1 MVQISMASGSGSTVA
16 PPQYRRRGAA
26 RYLGQDW
33 VAGYLFT
40 VPVFIILLGFVA
52 YPFFSAIQLS
62 TTNTMLGGVGQF
74 VGLNNYIYLLGNQRF
89 QTAALNSGIL
99 TVSAV
104 GLKLLLGMVVA
115 LVLNQALKPKMLWR
129 MLFFLPWSIPVV
141 ISAYNWRW
149 IYDDLVGILSL
160 TLIQVGLTEDYI
172 LWLANKSLVLK
183 SIIAAEV
190 WQGTPFYIMN
200 FLAGL
205 SSIPTEMYEAAEVDG
220 ANPIQKFFS
229 ITLPSLVPVII
240 VTALLSTIWTANSM
254 QMVFVLT
261 KGGPNNA
268 SLIFPYLAYNQAIEL
283 KQLGLGSAVPLMFFP
298 VFAVIIYFLTRRL
311 LREE

>member
-1 MVQISMASGSGSTVA
+1 MAQMSGVSGSGSAVA
-16 PPQYRRRGAA
+16 FPEYRRKGIA
-26 RYLGQDW
+26 RYLGADW
-33 VAGYLFT
+33 LAGYTFT
-40 VPVFIILLGFVA
+40 LPVFVILLGFVA
-52 YPFFSAIQLS
+52 YPFFSAIYMS
-62 TTNTMLGGVGQF
+62 MTNTMLGGQGQF
-74 VGLNNYIYLLGNQRF
+74 VGINNYVYLLGNKLF

-104 GLKLLLGMVVA
+104 GLKLVIGMIVA
-115 LVLNQALKPKMLWR
+115 LVLNQALRPKMLWR

-149 IYDDLVGILSL
+149 LYDDLVGILSL
-160 TLIQVGLTEDYI
+160 TLMQVGLTDDYV
-172 LWLANKSLVLK
+172 LWLANRNIVLR
-183 SIIAAEV
+183 SIITAEV

-205 SSIPTEMYEAAEVDG
+205 SSIPTELYEASEVDG
-220 ANPIQKFFS
+220 ANAIQKFFN

-240 VTALLSTIWTANSM
+240 VTALLSTIWTSNSM

-261 KGGPNNA
+261 KGGPNGA
-268 SLIFPYLAYNQAIEL
+268 SMIFPYLAYQQAIEL

-311 LREE
+311 LKEE

>member
-1 MVQISMASGSGSTVA
+1 MASGPTPAIVGVVHK
-16 PPQYRRRGAA
+16 RKGVA

-33 VAGYLFT
+33 VAGYAFT

-52 YPFFSAIQLS
+52 YPFFSAISLS
-62 TTNTMLGGVGQF
+62 MTNTMLGGVGQF
-74 VGLNNYIYLLGNQRF
+74 VGLDNYAYLLGNQRF

-104 GLKLLLGMVVA
+104 GLKLVLGMIVA

-160 TLIQVGLTEDYI
+160 TVLQLGLSDDYI
-172 LWLANKSLVLK
+172 LWLANKNLVLK

-205 SSIPTEMYEAAEVDG
+205 SSIPQEMYEAAEVDG
-220 ANPIQKFFS
+220 ANAIQKFFT

-240 VTALLSTIWTANSM
+240 VTALLSTIWTSNSM

-261 KGGPNNA
+261 KGGPNGA
-268 SLIFPYLAYNQAIEL
+268 SMIFPYLAYTQAIEL

>member
-1 MVQISMASGSGSTVA
+1 MAQVPMISGPGSAISRPAFRRKGVA
-16 PPQYRRRGAA
+16 RF
-26 RYLGQDW
+26 LGQDW
-33 VAGYLFT
+33 VAGYSFT
-40 VPVFIILLGFVA
+40 VPVFVILLGFVA
-52 YPFFSAIQLS
+52 YPFFSALYLS
-62 TTNTMLGGVGQF
+62 MTNTMLGGVGEF
-74 VGLNNYIYLLGNQRF
+74 VGLNNYAYLLGNRRF
-89 QTAALNSGIL
+89 QTAALNSTIL

-104 GLKLLLGMVVA
+104 GLKMIVGMIVA

-172 LWLANKSLVLK
+172 LWLANRSLVLK

-205 SSIPTEMYEAAEVDG
+205 SSIPTELYEAGEVDG
-220 ANPIQKFFS
+220 ANAIQKFFN

-240 VTALLSTIWTANSM
+240 VTALLSTIWTSNSM

-261 KGGPNNA
+261 KGGPNDA

-298 VFAVIIYFLTRRL
+298 VFAIIIYFLTRRL